1 VRGAAFALVV
11 LGATAVTAAPV
22 PAAAAEPEQP
32 PVVVLVL
39 DEFPTDSLTR
49 PGGAIDAGR
58 FPGFAAL
65 ARDATW
71 FLNAWSIYDSTPQAL
86 PAILTGKVPTGPQRP
101 SWREH
106 PQSLFSVLAGAGYG
120 IRAFEEASRLCPPR
134 LCSRTGTYGQTRPNV
149 LFRRPKRLRRTIAS
163 IRPRRRPTL
172 YFHHS
177 LLPHVPWSFG
187 PSGRGRQGFEPGALP
202 DFSAPPGFADPFLT
216 DHNQQRHLLQVG
228 FVDRELRRLVA
239 RLRATG
245 LYRRA
250 LVVVT
255 ADHGI
260 SFARDTRDRR
270 TATLANLHEVA
281 PVPLFVKLPGSER
294 GAVSRSYASTV
305 DVLPTIAGVL
315 GVRLPR
321 RVDGRSAFGS
331 EVAARTGVSMVGRD
345 YRGRIRLAAPE
356 IERRRAA
363 ERKRRASVFGTG
375 SWRRLF
381 AIGPRPELIGRA
393 VASLPRS
400 APGFS
405 RARFA
410 APRGLAAVDD
420 LAATLPTWAAGRVSS
435 PAADGSRE
443 LALAVNGTVRAVGRS
458 FRLSGDPREYFS
470 LVYPESALVS
480 GTNEVTLYEVEG
492 ADAAL
497 TPLGS
502 AR

>member
-1 VRGAAFALVV
+1 
-11 LGATAVTAAPV
+11 
-22 PAAAAEPEQP
+22 
-32 PVVVLVL
+32 
-39 DEFPTDSLTR
+39 
-49 PGGAIDAGR
+49 
-58 FPGFAAL
+58 
-65 ARDATW
+65 
-71 FLNAWSIYDSTPQAL
+71 
-86 PAILTGKVPTGPQRP
+86 
-101 SWREH
+101 
-106 PQSLFSVLAGAGYG
+106 
-120 IRAFEEASRLCPPR
+120 
-134 LCSRTGTYGQTRPNV
+134 
-149 LFRRPKRLRRTIAS
+149 
-163 IRPRRRPTL
+163 
-172 YFHHS
+172 
-177 LLPHVPWSFG
+177 
-187 PSGRGRQGFEPGALP
+187 
-202 DFSAPPGFADPFLT
+202 
-216 DHNQQRHLLQVG
+216 
-228 FVDRELRRLVA
+228 
-239 RLRATG
+239 
-245 LYRRA
+245 
-250 LVVVT
+250 
-255 ADHGI
+255 
-260 SFARDTRDRR
+260 
-270 TATLANLHEVA
+270 
-281 PVPLFVKLPGSER
+281 
-294 GAVSRSYASTV
+294 
-305 DVLPTIAGVL
+305 VLPTIAAAL
-315 GVRLPR
+315 GIRLR
-321 RVDGRSAFGS
+321 RPVDGRSAFGPA
-331 EVAARTGVSMVGRD
+331 VAARTGVSMVRRDFSGRV
-345 YRGRIRLAAPE
+345 RLAAPE